1 MSLEGKVALVTGSG
15 RGIGREIALLLAG
28 RGADLVI
35 TDIDETSAVKVAEEV
50 RETGRKAIGVRSD
63 VSNAADVEALFKKAV
78 DEFGRLDILVNNAG
92 ITRDTLLVRM
102 KEEDWDAVLAVN
114 LKGAFLCT
122 RAAAK
127 IMMRQRSG
135 RIINIS
141 SVIGLV
147 GNVGQANYAASKA
160 GLLGLTKSAARELAP
175 RGVTVNAVT
184 PGFIQTEMTARLPE
198 EVKTS
203 LMNAVPLKKL
213 GEPRDVAELIA
224 FLAGNGADYITG
236 QVIGVDGGMV
246 MS

>member
-28 RGADLVI
+28 RGVDLVI
-35 TDIDETSAVKVAEEV
+35 TDIDEASAVKAAEEV
-50 RETGRKAIGVRSD
+50 KEKGRKAIAVKSD

-141 SVIGLV
+141 SVIGLM
-147 GNVGQANYAASKA
+147 GNVGQANYSASKA

-184 PGFIQTEMTARLPE
+184 PGFIQTDMTANLPE

-203 LMNAVPLKKL
+203 LMNAVPMKKL